1 MNQNNKQKNI
11 YDGSVLFDGKI
22 EIAVNGVKKQLRI
35 DYLGG
40 RLHEVDP
47 EREVIIMRK
56 GNVEYQELDTGFVF
70 FTDEM
75 RENLTFGLKP
85 QADSKSYSVYS
96 ASDVIAWG
104 YADEG
109 DDSCPVRLTDED
121 RKKLKDL
128 HRSSIYRKYK
138 RELRDLNLCL
148 QFQDKNGEIGIRV
161 ETPKEQLGAYLVA
174 AADYMLPC
182 MTNYFEFTK
191 RNPEIK
197 EVHYFTKATEWEE

>member
-56 GNVEYQELDTGFVF
+56 GNVEYQEL
-70 FTDEM
+70 
-75 RENLTFGLKP
+75 KP
-85 QADSKSYSVYS
+85 QADIKSYSVYS